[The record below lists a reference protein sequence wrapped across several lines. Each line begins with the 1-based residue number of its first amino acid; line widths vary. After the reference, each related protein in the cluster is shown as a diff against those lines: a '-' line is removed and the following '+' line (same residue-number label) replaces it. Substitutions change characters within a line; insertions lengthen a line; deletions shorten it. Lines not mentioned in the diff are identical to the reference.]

1 MSAFAWRMTVK
12 LARLVRSGLILAAL
26 TATMILAAPLV
37 GQSTGQDGRVTSGR
51 PVPSG
56 GDGTFYVG
64 TYAKNVLV
72 IDEATFTVR
81 DTIPVTVGIPYRMA
95 LSANRQRIY
104 VTEPNMEKVEV
115 LDLAARRSLGQFT
128 LSTPEKQVRIWA
140 MNVDPR
146 DRFAVLLVK
155 TYVKKLDRWEIGPP
169 RLLRFDLERRV
180 VTDTIPWPQ
189 GQERENAQIIFS
201 PDGASLY
208 FFSADDVLVFDTQTL
223 RQVDRWELGRTL
235 FEEGVG
241 RIGAGFNT
249 DIYEEPGF
257 YTQLFRVTDPVNRRA
272 LMGVARMDLMNRT
285 MDWYP
290 LGPSEQVS
298 FSLAPGRQRAYG
310 IHNEIGNYE
319 FWAFD
324 LANRRVE
331 SKVQFRG
338 RPRMGLIVSSNG
350 SQLYIGVAGSTI
362 DRYDARTF
370 QPLGTVDLR
379 ADMTRW
385 ILVPAAPPR

>member
-1 MSAFAWRMTVK
+1 MR
-12 LARLVRSGLILAAL
+12 VRSAAAAAL
-26 TATMILAAPLV
+26 TVGIACAGAAGTVAAQTAARAPL
-37 GQSTGQDGRVTSGR
+37 
-51 PVPSG
+51 PSG
-56 GDGTFYVG
+56 GNGTFYVG

-81 DTIPVTVGIPYRMA
+81 DTIPVEVGIPYRMT
-95 LSANRQRIY
+95 LSHDRRHVY

-128 LSTPEKQVRIWA
+128 LSTPTSQVRIWA
-140 MNVDPR
+140 MNVDPLE
-146 DRFAVLLVK
+146 RFAVLLVK
-155 TYVKKLDRWEIGPP
+155 SYTRRLDRFEIGPP
-169 RLLRFDLERRV
+169 TLLRYDLATRA
-180 VTDTIPWPQ
+180 VTDTIPWPR

-201 PDGASLY
+201 PDGRSMY
-208 FFSADDVLVFDTQTL
+208 FFSADDVLVYDSETL

-235 FEEGVG
+235 YEEGLG
-241 RIGAGFNT
+241 RIGAGFAT
-249 DIYEEPGF
+249 DVYEEPGF
-257 YTQLFRVTDPVNRRA
+257 YTGLFRVTDPVNRRA
-272 LMGVARMDLMNRT
+272 LMGVARVDLVNRSL
-285 MDWYP
+285 DWYP
-290 LGPSEQVS
+290 LGPSESVG

-319 FWAFD
+319 FWTFD

-331 SKVQFRG
+331 SKVRFDG

-370 QPLGTVDLR
+370 QLLGTFDMR

-385 ILVPAAPPR
+385 ILVPGAGG

>member
-1 MSAFAWRMTVK
+1 
-12 LARLVRSGLILAAL
+12 
-26 TATMILAAPLV
+26 
-37 GQSTGQDGRVTSGR
+37 
-51 PVPSG
+51 
-56 GDGTFYVG
+56 
-64 TYAKNVLV
+64 
-72 IDEATFTVR
+72 
-81 DTIPVTVGIPYRMA
+81 
-95 LSANRQRIY
+95 
-104 VTEPNMEKVEV
+104 
-115 LDLAARRSLGQFT
+115 
-128 LSTPEKQVRIWA
+128 
-140 MNVDPR
+140 MNVEPR
-146 DRFAVLLVK
+146 ERFAVLLVK
-155 TYVKKLDRWEIGPP
+155 TYERKLDRFVIGPS
-169 RLLRFDLERRV
+169 RLLKYDLQRRV
-180 VTDTIPWPQ
+180 VTDTIPWPN

-208 FFSADDVLVFDTQTL
+208 FFAADDVLVFDTQTL

-241 RIGAGFNT
+241 RIGAGFGA

-272 LMGVARMDLMNRT
+272 LMGVARVDLMNRT

-310 IHNEIGNYE
+310 LHNEIGNYQ

-324 LANRRVE
+324 LVNRRVE

-338 RPRMGLIVSSNG
+338 RPRMGLTVSSNG
-350 SQLYIGVAGSTI
+350 SQLYIGVAGSTV

-370 QPLGTVDLR
+370 QLLGTVDLG
-379 ADMTRW
+379 ADMTRL
-385 ILVPAAPPR
+385 ILVPR

>member
-1 MSAFAWRMTVK
+1 MSRAVRDVALSA
-12 LARLVRSGLILAAL
+12 LALLIPATLWAQSNGQGTTTAA
-26 TATMILAAPLV
+26 I
-37 GQSTGQDGRVTSGR
+37 
-51 PVPSG
+51 PSG

-72 IDEATFTVR
+72 IDEATFAVR
-81 DTIPVTVGIPYRMA
+81 DTIPVEVGIPYRMA
-95 LSANRQRIY
+95 LSTDRRHIY

-115 LDLAARRSLGQFT
+115 LDLASRRSLGQFT
-128 LSTPEKQVRIWA
+128 LSTPGKQVRIWA
-140 MNVDPR
+140 MTVDPR
-146 DRFAVLLVK
+146 ERFAVLLVK
-155 TYVKKLDRWEIGPP
+155 SYERKLDRWVIGPS
-169 RLLRFDLERRV
+169 RLLKYDLQRRV

-189 GQERENAQIIFS
+189 GQERESQQLLFS

-208 FFSADDVLVFDTQTL
+208 FFSADDVLVFDIETL

-241 RIGAGFNT
+241 RIGAGFNV

-257 YTQLFRVTDPVNRRA
+257 FTQLFRVTDPVNRRA
-272 LMGVARMDLMNRT
+272 LMGVARMDLMNRS

-298 FSLAPGRQRAYG
+298 FSLAPGRTRAYG

-324 LANRRVE
+324 LVNRRVE
-331 SKVQFRG
+331 TKVPFRG

-370 QPLGTVDLR
+370 QLLGTADLR

-385 ILVPAAPPR
+385 ILVPAQPAR

>member
-1 MSAFAWRMTVK
+1 MSRAIRI
-12 LARLVRSGLILAAL
+12 ARAGLILAAL
-26 TATMILAAPLV
+26 AAAMTLISPLV
-37 GQSTGQDGRVTSGR
+37 AQTSGR
-51 PVPSG
+51 ATGARDAGTETSAAIPSG
-56 GDGTFYVG
+56 GDGTFYIG
-64 TYAKNVLV
+64 TYARNVLV
-72 IDEATFTVR
+72 VDEATFAVR
-81 DTIPVTVGIPYRMA
+81 DTIPVAVGIPYRMA
-95 LSANRQRIY
+95 LSANRQHIY

-115 LDLAARRSLGQFT
+115 LDLASRRSLGQFT
-128 LSTPEKQVRIWA
+128 LSTPEKRVRIWA
-140 MNVDPR
+140 MNVEPR
-146 DRFAVLLVK
+146 ERFAVLLVK
-155 TYVKKLDRWEIGPP
+155 TYERKLDRFVIGPS
-169 RLLRFDLERRV
+169 RLLKYDLQRRV

-208 FFSADDVLVFDTQTL
+208 FFAADDVLVFDTETL

-241 RIGAGFNT
+241 RIGAGFGA

-272 LMGVARMDLMNRT
+272 LMGVARVDLMNRS

-298 FSLAPGRQRAYG
+298 FALAPGRERAYG
-310 IHNEIGNYE
+310 LHNEIGNYQ

-324 LANRRVE
+324 LVNRRVE

-338 RPRMGLIVSSNG
+338 RPRMGLTVSSNG

-370 QPLGTVDLR
+370 ELLGTADLR
-379 ADMTRW
+379 ADMTRS
-385 ILVPAAPPR
+385 ILVPR